1 MNSIALSIGLSALS
15 GFGDVEFHGVGQTA
29 VSVVDDV
36 ETLDTRLIFGAF
48 GESEGAVYGFAFET
62 IDNLDDVGLFQAYVG
77 ADFGGLDVTVGRF
90 QRNFSAELAT
100 STFGYTYGLTNSTV
114 FDRYDAFVEG
124 VSFGGEAGDASF
136 AIDVVGDDVFDVF
149 KSLITADT
157 WVREISKTVLG
168 KPIDP
173 TTGMEQ

>member
-62 IDNLDDVGLFQAYVG
+62 IDNPAL
-77 ADFGGLDVTVGRF
+77 
-90 QRNFSAELAT
+90 
-100 STFGYTYGLTNSTV
+100 
-114 FDRYDAFVEG
+114 
-124 VSFGGEAGDASF
+124 
-136 AIDVVGDDVFDVF
+136 
-149 KSLITADT
+149 
-157 WVREISKTVLG
+157 
-168 KPIDP
+168 
-173 TTGMEQ
+173 